1 MDKKEIQNYINTFK
15 NNEAEWIS
23 SLWKLCEAELKRTI
37 KKSSITISEDNYN
50 IGISNFF
57 FLVYKQIF
65 STSLIDNPYL
75 TISPRI
81 TKENLFKK
89 FEGNRKV
96 RLKKSVVNDLIESF
110 LSTIKF
116 IFGGDTTV
124 IEKREL
130 KKLQDRY
137 DEISGQKI
145 SKKNIIHYKEIV
157 KRREELKKEGKE
169 GHQISWLKVTQEYRK
184 SNKKI
189 LDWGDRKTKTISE
202 SIRKLHKAG
211 KI

>member
-1 MDKKEIQNYINTFK
+1 MRNKNKSKIAPLLIILAACGIIGGFLFDFNKARAENNSVSESAAAGEFIVKLNKSWNSSEENTGK
-15 NNEAEWIS
+15 
-23 SLWKLCEAELKRTI
+23 I
-37 KKSSITISEDNYN
+37 K
-50 IGISNFF
+50 
-57 FLVYKQIF
+57 
-65 STSLIDNPYL
+65 
-75 TISPRI
+75 
-81 TKENLFKK
+81 NLFKK